1 MSERCRALACPDL
14 LRHNSNGNNAKTNDM
29 KNQIKATLVK
39 IYREVRRWGPLM
51 ILALV
56 IPGGSLLALLI
67 LHRQHRHA
75 QGSSR

>member
-1 MSERCRALACPDL
+1 VSERCRAIASPYL
-14 LRHNSNGNNAKTNDM
+14 LHHNSNGNKAKTNDM

-39 IYREVRRWGPLM
+39 IYRAVRRWGPLM
-51 ILALV
+51 ILALL